1 MKIELGLENTYGSV
15 SFYKNDGKFF
25 MELDDCMGT
34 DELEIP
40 EYLYEALVKFKN
52 SENI

>member
-25 MELDDCMGT
+25 MELDDCMGA
-34 DELEIP
+34 DKLEIP

-52 SENI
+52 SK